1 MYIVLFFL
9 CYAHF
14 RHADTAVVSR
24 GAAGVPLS
32 LRLFPCFFFPF
43 AFFAFGLVV
52 FISLLRGVAGGVA
65 QVYASTPPEVAP
77 AVAVVWERPH
87 SNASAAQDIAAL
99 ATKVFVLWK
108 VTFAILF
115 LRMQR

>member
-1 MYIVLFFL
+1 MYIVLSFL

-14 RHADTAVVSR
+14 RHAGTTVVSR

-32 LRLFPCFFFPF
+32 LRLCFFFPF

-52 FISLLRGVAGGVA
+52 FVSLFRGVAGGVA
-65 QVYASTPPEVAP
+65 QVYASTPPAEAP

-87 SNASAAQDIAAL
+87 SNASAAQDIAVL
-99 ATKVFVLWK
+99 TTRIFVLWK
-108 VTFAILF
+108 VTFAILV